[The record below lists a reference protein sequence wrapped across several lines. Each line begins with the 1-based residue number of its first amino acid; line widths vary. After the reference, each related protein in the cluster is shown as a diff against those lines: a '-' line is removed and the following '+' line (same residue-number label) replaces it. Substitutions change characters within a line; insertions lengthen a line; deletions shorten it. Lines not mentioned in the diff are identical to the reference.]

1 MGVGAVL
8 ELNTSSSNSVSALG
22 AGNCNLILQ
31 STSGFDADITVSSAN
46 WSASGDTITV
56 AAGAD
61 YNWGAGNVSVKGLSG
76 ISASNGG
83 TGTVT
88 NQTGTVSGGD
98 NLSGGSGYSTATG
111 VAASGSGKK

>member
-8 ELNTSSSNSVSALG
+8 KLNTSSSNSVSALG

-56 AAGAD
+56 AQGAN

-76 ISASNGG
+76 LSLS
-83 TGTVT
+83 GTVT
-88 NQTGTVSGGD
+88 SETGTASNDD
-98 NLSGGSGYSTATG
+98 NLSGGTGYG
-111 VAASGSGKK
+111 MDASGASTSG